1 MPIIIDCAHVT
12 STDFTAA
19 KGFKAMLAEFYS
31 RSQAVYWL
39 NPSQAVT
46 DVLVKV
52 LGDQFNAISSIEDI
66 SQSCESSFISISN
79 KIDSLFSNIPD
90 APAIEILEMKRKYDE
105 DKSAMKIN
113 LTVGGYKVI

>member
-1 MPIIIDCAHVT
+1 MPIIIDCDHMT

-19 KGFKAMLAEFYS
+19 KGFKAMLAEFHF
-31 RSQAVYWL
+31 RSQAVFWL
-39 NPSQAVT
+39 NPSQCVT

-66 SQSCESSFISISN
+66 SPSCESSFISISK
-79 KIDSLFSNIPD
+79 KINSLFSNIPD
-90 APAIEILEMKRKYDE
+90 APGIEILEMKRKYDE